1 MKGRAL
7 RVFVAVRERMAA
19 RCGAVLDRDSNL
31 LDSEGF
37 LGVSQK
43 IFEIKGTSKAYGL
56 ESFLIPYFANVE

>member
-1 MKGRAL
+1 
-7 RVFVAVRERMAA
+7 MAA